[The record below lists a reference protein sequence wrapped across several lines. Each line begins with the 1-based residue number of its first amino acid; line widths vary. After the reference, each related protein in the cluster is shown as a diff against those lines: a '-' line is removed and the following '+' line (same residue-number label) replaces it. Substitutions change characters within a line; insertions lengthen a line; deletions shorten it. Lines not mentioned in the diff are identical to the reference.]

1 MKSLKLIPFAEPANL
16 NLAIL
21 LQRRLAR
28 DAAPTLLIIDVRA
41 VSGVGACEIL
51 GKSLYHGPA
60 VRSN

>member
-16 NLAIL
+16 NLAIP

-41 VSGVGACEIL
+41 VSGV
-51 GKSLYHGPA
+51 
-60 VRSN
+60 